1 MTCDTHTYCRAFS
14 SGAVTCYLDLGPRLG
29 FEPPTVRLRGERS
42 NIAPLPRFLLI
53 KINSPGYFPRG
64 VGNSSM
70 LCRGQYNASSLIAR
84 MFCRTCEF
92 EWIRRLIDRW
102 IDPTSYCIL
111 IFDPFYFRL
120 FHAPKSVGEFHTWQF
135 FLFNVFQQNRFWS
148 TAMFRANSWRG
159 GIVWR
164 CKTVFKMEWK

>member
-84 MFCRTCEF
+84 MFCRTGEF
-92 EWIRRLIDRW
+92 EWIQRLIDRE
-102 IDPTSYCIL
+102 IDPSSYCIL
-111 IFDPFYFRL
+111 KIFRSVL
-120 FHAPKSVGEFHTWQF
+120 FSSFPRPQVSRRIPYLTIFS
-135 FLFNVFQQNRFWS
+135 L
-148 TAMFRANSWRG
+148 
-159 GIVWR
+159 
-164 CKTVFKMEWK
+164 